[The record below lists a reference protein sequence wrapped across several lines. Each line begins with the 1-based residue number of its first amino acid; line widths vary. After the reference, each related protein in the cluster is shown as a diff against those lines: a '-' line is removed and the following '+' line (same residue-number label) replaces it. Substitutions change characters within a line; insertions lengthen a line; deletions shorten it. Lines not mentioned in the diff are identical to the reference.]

1 MAQDSGAASPRATSG
16 SSVAEFIAA
25 PGADAVLGGPGF
37 DGGLILPEQWEQ
49 ICIALESGHSA
60 LVLAEA
66 GMLGGLP
73 EDLCQRFSR
82 ARQTALVTYK
92 GSGKRFFVELA
103 QQLAI
108 PTTEPKLNKDGE
120 AVGEKD
126 LAMDAL
132 KEEILANIGD
142 SHLLILPEAKRLT
155 TGIRYWLEDAIAS
168 GVTVCCFA
176 VVNPGRDIFLD
187 MAEIELEM
195 PSERRIRQVM
205 ADEAQRQGLQLS
217 RARLSQLQPL
227 AGRNPMLARR
237 VVRDEALGLTP
248 KAAPRHTQYLDISP
262 LILAA
267 TATLAILRFIGMGTG
282 NKSLYIIGGC
292 AMMVGLSLRYLSK
305 LSGPKRKLGQ

>member
-1 MAQDSGAASPRATSG
+1 MAGDAGET
-16 SSVAEFIAA
+16 A
-25 PGADAVLGGPGF
+25 PGAAPRPVGLAEAVSALE
-37 DGGLILPEQWEQ
+37 DGLILPEQWDQ
-49 ICIALESGHSA
+49 ICGAIETGHST

-66 GMLGGLP
+66 GMLGQLP
-73 EDLCQRFSR
+73 EDLCQRFSGGHVSGH
-82 ARQTALVTYK
+82 ASQGLQTALVTYK
-92 GSGKRFFVELA
+92 GSGKRFFVDLA
-103 QQLAI
+103 QQLGI

-132 KEEILANIGD
+132 KEEILANVGD
-142 SHLLILPEAKRLT
+142 AHLLILPEAKRLT

-217 RARLSQLQPL
+217 RSRLSQLQPL

-305 LSGPKRKLGQ
+305 ISGPKRKLGQ

>member
-1 MAQDSGAASPRATSG
+1 
-16 SSVAEFIAA
+16 
-25 PGADAVLGGPGF
+25 
-37 DGGLILPEQWEQ
+37 LPEQWDQ
-49 ICIALESGHSA
+49 ICGAIASGHST
-60 LVLAEA
+60 LVLGEV
-66 GMLGGLP
+66 GLLGNLP
-73 EDLCQRFSR
+73 QQLHRHFRSEFR
-82 ARQTALVTYK
+82 AAIATYK
-92 GSGKRFFVELA
+92 GSGKRFFVDLA
-103 QQLAI
+103 EQLDI

-126 LAMDAL
+126 MTMDAL
-132 KEEILANIGD
+132 KDELMDNVG
-142 SHLLILPEAKRLT
+142 SGVLLILPEAKRLT
-155 TGIRYWLEDAIAS
+155 TGIRYWLEDAIAA

-205 ADEAQRQGLQLS
+205 ADEAQRQGLELS

-292 AMMVGLSLRYLSK
+292 AMMGCC
-305 LSGPKRKLGQ
+305 KRTCNEVP

>member
-1 MAQDSGAASPRATSG
+1 MAGCEGRASSESLGRDDFAHEG
-16 SSVAEFIAA
+16 FSSLV
-25 PGADAVLGGPGF
+25 
-37 DGGLILPEQWEQ
+37 LPEQWEQ
-49 ICIALESGHSA
+49 ICAALEGAHST
-60 LVLAEA
+60 LVLGEV
-66 GMLGGLP
+66 GLLGDLP
-73 EDLCQRFSR
+73 QQLHQHFQRSCR
-82 ARQTALVTYK
+82 AAIATYK
-92 GSGKRFFVELA
+92 GSGKRFFVDLA
-103 QQLAI
+103 EQLDVS
-108 PTTEPKLNKDGE
+108 TTEPKLNKDGE
-120 AVGEKD
+120 AVGEKEMT
-126 LAMDAL
+126 MDAL
-132 KEEILANIGD
+132 KDELMDNIGPGV
-142 SHLLILPEAKRLT
+142 LMILPEAKRLT

-217 RARLSQLQPL
+217 RSRLAQLQPL

-305 LSGPKRKLGQ
+305 ISGPKRKLGQ